1 MVIVYLQ
8 DHCAYLD
15 IFTKTDV
22 RGFWV
27 KMCKNEHFLY
37 FRRLS
42 MS

>member
-1 MVIVYLQ
+1 MVTVYLQ

-15 IFTKTDV
+15 IFIKIEVGDF
-22 RGFWV
+22 GI
-27 KMCKNEHFLY
+27 KMRKIEHFLY